1 MLKSFFTFRVFS
13 FSAAC
18 SSMGFYILDKPSAQ
32 RLAAVEPI
40 YARNARKHK
49 RKLEPYPF
57 LHRFIGFLI
66 SI

>member
-1 MLKSFFTFRVFS
+1 
-13 FSAAC
+13 
-18 SSMGFYILDKPSAQ
+18 MGFYILDKPSAQ